1 MDGESRRK
9 LGELESIGDE
19 QLVDTSLFM
28 RRKRV
33 MELMIELEP
42 GGLSIAPVCFSGS
55 VEGPV
60 I

>member
-42 GGLSIAPVCFSGS
+42 GGLSIAPVCNSGS

>member
-42 GGLSIAPVCFSGS
+42 GGLSIAPVCFSAS